1 MRPKILAAS
10 LLLYLAASLSHA
22 ASPHIDKYLESCIA
36 ADPSTAGMTNCT
48 YGAYSLWDKE
58 LNITYKNLMSSLPSI
73 EQQALR
79 IAQRQW
85 VAFRDAEFKAIDALY
100 KRKDGT
106 MYIPMRVANRLEILK
121 TRVLQLQDY
130 RSLTG
135 S

>member
-10 LLLYLAASLSHA
+10 LLLYFSASISHA
-22 ASPHIDKYLESCIA
+22 ASHHIDEYLESCIT

-58 LNITYKNLMSSLPSI
+58 LNITYKTLMSSLPST

-79 IAQRQW
+79 SAQRQW
-85 VAFRDAEFKAIDALY
+85 IAFRDAEFKAIDALY
-100 KRKDGT
+100 KSKGGT
-106 MYIPMRVANRLEILK
+106 IYISMRVANRLEILK
-121 TRVLQLQDY
+121 TRVLQLQSY
-130 RSLTG
+130 RTLTD